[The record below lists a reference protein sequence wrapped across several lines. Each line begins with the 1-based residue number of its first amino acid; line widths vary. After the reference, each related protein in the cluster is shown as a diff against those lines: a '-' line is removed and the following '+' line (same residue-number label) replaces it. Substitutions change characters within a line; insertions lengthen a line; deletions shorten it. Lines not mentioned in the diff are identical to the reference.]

1 MNFLGGIL
9 RACVNFL
16 KVLLVLAIVA
26 YGFSFYPKLLKA
38 NGKNKFIFFVLF
50 EFIILFI
57 YWMGWDNFSFV
68 LEANKIFV
76 FSVVPCLILSHVIKN
91 KLFGSDVSEE
101 DEDFE
106 IGMYLSALAVLHFA
120 LGILIYSFLATKGY
134 DATYWGQDKDDLFLY
149 IIAFP
154 VFPAVFGITFNI
166 TAKDLLK

>member
-1 MNFLGGIL
+1 MKIL
-9 RACVNFL
+9 NTILKASVNFL
-16 KVLLVLAIVA
+16 KLLIVLAIVA
-26 YGFSFYPKLLKA
+26 YGFSFYPKLLKS
-38 NGKNKFIFFVLF
+38 NSKNKFIFFVLF

-91 KLFGSDVSEE
+91 KLLGSDVSEE

-106 IGMYLSALAVLHFA
+106 IGMYLSALAVLHFV

-134 DATYWGQDKDDLFLY
+134 DATYWGQDKDDLYLY